1 MLESIHERA
10 TSGFPV
16 SISTGL
22 ALESIFKPRQ
32 PVYDPDRK
40 PPVQIDISQYQEFWV
55 NIATLFRNVVAA
67 SSREVVLSHDLRDIV
82 SVIEQEI
89 EVINSLFSHEGNNI
103 CKPIYYIVD
112 YNQVIKGLH
121 HSIKLRADST
131 DAQKAISLLL
141 TRVENTLLKHTDEIR
156 TCKPEIKPSKSTD
169 ALILTHM
176 PYDLLSHKNFHKL
189 DLLESN
195 TGKLK
200 KKHEWNSKYYP
211 VGKADMSHLP
221 FMKMLLMV
229 FGDRPL
235 IHPGIFKL
243 RDLIIQ
249 TSLKRGWTPFTTRD
263 KVMLDLEI
271 DLKEP
276 LLMSILRSIR

>member
-1 MLESIHERA
+1 MDSIHDRT

-22 ALESIFKPRQ
+22 ALESIYTPRQ
-32 PVYDPDRK
+32 AVYDPERI
-40 PPVQIDISQYQEFWV
+40 PPVKIDISQYQEFWV
-55 NIATLFRNVVAA
+55 NIATLFRNIVSA
-67 SSREVVLSHDLRDIV
+67 STREIVLNHSLEEVV
-82 SVIEQEI
+82 SVVEQEI
-89 EVINSLFSHEGNNI
+89 EVINSLFSHEGNNL
-103 CKPIYYIVD
+103 CKPVYYIVD
-112 YNQVIKGLH
+112 YKQVTKGQH
-121 HSIKLRADST
+121 HSIKLRQDT
-131 DAQKAISLLL
+131 TVAQQAIALLL
-141 TRVENTLLKHTDEIR
+141 TRVENTLLKHTDEIL
-156 TCKPEIKPSKSTD
+156 TFTPDIIPSKSTD

-176 PYDLLSHKNFHKL
+176 PYDLISHKRFHKL

-235 IHPGIFKL
+235 IHPSIFKL
-243 RDLIIQ
+243 RDIILQ
-249 TSLKRGWTPFTTRD
+249 TSVKRGWTPATTRD
-263 KVMLDLEI
+263 KVILDLEI

-276 LLMSILRSIR
+276 MLLSILRSIR

>member
-1 MLESIHERA
+1 MLESIHDRA

-22 ALESIFKPRQ
+22 ALESIFQPRQ
-32 PVYDPDRK
+32 AVYDPERK
-40 PPVQIDISQYQEFWV
+40 PPNQIDISQYQEFWV

-67 SSREVVLSHDLRDIV
+67 STREIVLNHSLDEVV
-82 SVIEQEI
+82 SVVEQEI
-89 EVINSLFSHEGNNI
+89 EVINSLFSHEGNNL
-103 CKPIYYIVD
+103 CKPVYYIVD
-112 YNQVIKGLH
+112 YKQVTNGLH
-121 HSIKLRADST
+121 HSIKLREDST
-131 DAQKAISLLL
+131 VDQKALSLLL
-141 TRVENTLLKHTDEIR
+141 TRVENTLLKHTDEIL
-156 TCKPEIKPSKSTD
+156 TFKPEIIPSKSVD
-169 ALILTHM
+169 ALMLTHM
-176 PYDLLSHKNFHKL
+176 PYDLLSHKRFHRL

-200 KKHEWNSKYYP
+200 KKHVWNSKYYP

-243 RDLIIQ
+243 RDSILQ
-249 TSLKRGWTPFTTRD
+249 TSVKRGWTPVTTRD
-263 KVMLDLEI
+263 KVILDLEI

-276 LLMSILRSIR
+276 MLLSILRSIH

>member
-1 MLESIHERA
+1 MMSIHDRT

-32 PVYDPDRK
+32 AVYDPDRE
-40 PPVQIDISQYQEFWV
+40 PPVQINISKYQEFWV
-55 NIATLFRNVVAA
+55 NISTLFRNIVSA
-67 SSREVVLSHDLRDIV
+67 SSREIVLNHSLEEVV
-82 SVIEQEI
+82 SVVEQEI
-89 EVINSLFSHEGNNI
+89 EVINSLFSHEGNNL

-112 YNQVIKGLH
+112 YKRVTDGLH
-121 HSIKLRADST
+121 HSIKLRQDGT
-131 DAQKAISLLL
+131 DAQRAVSSLL
-141 TRVENTLLKHTDEIR
+141 TRVENTLLKHTDEVR
-156 TCKPEIKPSKSTD
+156 TFKPDIKPDKPLDS
-169 ALILTHM
+169 LILTHM
-176 PYDLLSHKNFHKL
+176 PYDLLSYKKFHKL

-200 KKHEWNSKYYP
+200 HRHEWNSKYYP
-211 VGKADMSHLP
+211 VGKAEMKHLP
-221 FMKMLLMV
+221 FIKMLLMV
-229 FGDRPL
+229 FGDKHL
-235 IHPGIFKL
+235 IHPSIFKL

-263 KVMLDLEI
+263 KVILDLEI

-276 LLMSILRSIR
+276 FLLSILRSIR

>member
-1 MLESIHERA
+1 MLESIHERS

-32 PVYDPDRK
+32 AVYDPERK
-40 PPVQIDISQYQEFWV
+40 PPVQVDISQYQEFWV
-55 NIATLFRNVVAA
+55 NISTLFRNMVSA
-67 SSREVVLSHDLRDIV
+67 SSREVVLNHSLEEVV

-89 EVINSLFSHEGNNI
+89 EVINSLFSHEGNNL

-112 YNQVIKGLH
+112 YNTVLKGLH
-121 HSIKLRADST
+121 HSIKLRADGT
-131 DAQKAISLLL
+131 DAQRAISSLL
-141 TRVENTLLKHTDEIR
+141 TRVENTLLRRTDEII
-156 TCKPEIKPSKSTD
+156 TCKPDIKPVKPMN

-176 PYDLLSHKNFHKL
+176 SYDLLSYKNFHKL

-221 FMKMLLMV
+221 FIKTLLMI
-229 FGDRPL
+229 FGDRHL
-235 IHPGIFKL
+235 IHPSIFKL
-243 RDLIIQ
+243 RDLIVQ

-271 DLKEP
+271 ELKEP
-276 LLMSILRSIR
+276 MLLSILRSIR